1 MKGFLCT
8 GTQVGM
14 TLRKCTRNNLS
25 AAFLWELK
33 GSFPQRALFSHLTG
47 LLLNTSEAVMG
58 EMIKHG
64 DRESVTTA
72 VHEDESK
79 SVSVATLRLPKLGPI
94 HQREAPGC

>member
-1 MKGFLCT
+1 
-8 GTQVGM
+8 
-14 TLRKCTRNNLS
+14 
-25 AAFLWELK
+25 
-33 GSFPQRALFSHLTG
+33 
-47 LLLNTSEAVMG
+47 MG

-94 HQREAPGC
+94 HQREAAGC